1 MGIKFEIDGTY
12 LKFFTK
18 RERSVIITL
27 MLSACAMLL
36 SIWLTSTFIT
46 AKYTARQLTFQV

>member
-1 MGIKFEIDGTY
+1 MGIKFEIDGTH

-27 MLSACAMLL
+27 MLSASATLV
-36 SIWLTSTFIT
+36 SIWLISTF
-46 AKYTARQLTFQV
+46 